1 MQTKT
6 TNLYRLT
13 IEEHGKLLQNAVIS
27 KYRKVAEKIKDKNN
41 KEGKHILND
50 KDIVNE
56 RIVY

>member
-27 KYRKVAEKIKDKNN
+27 KYKKVAEKIKDKNN
-41 KEGKHILND
+41 KEGKQILND
-50 KDIVNE
+50 KDVVN
-56 RIVY
+56 